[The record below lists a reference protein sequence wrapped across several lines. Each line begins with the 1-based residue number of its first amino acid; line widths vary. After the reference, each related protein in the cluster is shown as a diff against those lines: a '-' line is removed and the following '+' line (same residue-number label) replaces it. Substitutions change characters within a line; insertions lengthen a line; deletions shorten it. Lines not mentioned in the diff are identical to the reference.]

1 LGEAGWVR
9 LRRHFFGEYCNRR
22 PWPCPKCGKRGNAI
36 FIRRRVYSVPML
48 EPRRYQKMVEHPC
61 CNERTHIEKPSTY
74 YIPFSRQRRER
85 EEREWTE
92 RENRRLEMDAM
103 ECQRRAYEDAMPDQH
118 AAGGWPLRAL
128 RPTNPAEE
136 RFEAEAGLTP
146 GALDRIQNQKPYMS
160 VPEARLLV
168 ERLKEDKP

>member
-1 LGEAGWVR
+1 MNQPYRETALALPPAPYKHSLWMRLVRWHQR

-128 RPTNPAEE
+128 RPTNQP
-136 RFEAEAGLTP
+136 RR
-146 GALDRIQNQKPYMS
+146 GAL
-160 VPEARLLV
+160 
-168 ERLKEDKP
+168 